1 MQSFKHSAAP
11 YRPCA
16 VIPTYNNT
24 ATIESTVR
32 GLRRHLNDVI
42 VVDDGSDASGRGVL
56 QHLEQTG
63 MAHVVRRDRNG
74 GKGAAVKT
82 GLAVAS
88 QLGFTHAL
96 QIDADGQHD
105 LTDVPKFLQASM
117 KNPEALILGTPLFD
131 ASAPKARLWGRRLTN
146 FWVRVQTR
154 SRSIADALCGFRIYP
169 VAAALAANAKS
180 NRMDFDPEIAVRMV
194 WNGAK
199 VINIATRVRYLGQSE
214 GGVSHF
220 RPLRDNLL
228 VSWLHTRLTLVS
240 VFHLVF
246 HKQATSD

>member
-1 MQSFKHSAAP
+1 M
-11 YRPCA
+11 
-16 VIPTYNNT
+16 
-24 ATIESTVR
+24 VR
-32 GLRRHLNDVI
+32 GLRRHLSDLI
-42 VVDDGSDASGRGVL
+42 VVDDGSNAPAREVL
-56 QHLEQTG
+56 RQLEQKG
-63 MAHVVRRDRNG
+63 MAHIVRRDRNG

-105 LTDVPKFLQASM
+105 LTDVPKFLQVSM

-146 FWVRVQTR
+146 FWVRIQTR

-169 VAAALAANAKS
+169 IAAALAANARS

-194 WNGAK
+194 WHGTE
-199 VINIATRVRYLGQSE
+199 VINIATNVRYLDHAE

-228 VSWLHTRLTLVS
+228 VSWMHTRLTLVS

-246 HKQATSD
+246 HRQAPSD